1 MRSGPKRTCSANTG
15 SGSPPRSRAATWSCS
30 CRDRR
35 WIETDVCKASTLAAD
50 LSRANIQ
57 YEVLCEDDF
66 RLPRL
71 QTAMALLVESLS
83 VLNAAEKATADEF
96 RRGGGVVI
104 ASDSGDW
111 LQRIKSEAGVPSVV
125 VQGPATVRAVVRDRP
140 QQTLV
145 HLLNL
150 NIVRR
155 SSFEDEVHPAE
166 NVRLTVRVPF
176 RSGCSVQAITADP
189 HGTSGNLPADF
200 HKHTQGCTVE
210 ICRSPPGRVRHSGAH
225 GFSGLTN
232 MELDRINKM
241 DKNRRASAESC
252 KSCSSCPSTRLL
264 RERPDSHLQLS
275 GVVVQFA
282 GRIVDLQKQRAAFL
296 GRERAAQADH
306 GRVQQGRSAPRFRMI
321 GSDRRQQDAQRVTV
335 IIANRHAPRF
345 APPNRAVGGRLHR
358 RA

>member
-1 MRSGPKRTCSANTG
+1 MVCTIAEADYHTPPHLTGLAIAEAAAHGANYLLWPTWPQEVRQTMIDAVRPETNLL
-15 SGSPPRSRAATWSCS
+15 SQHRQWLAPAQPR
-30 CRDRR
+30 RDVVLFLPYRR

-210 ICRSPPGRVRHSGAH
+210 LRRSPPGRVRHSGAH
-225 GFSGLTN
+225 GSW
-232 MELDRINKM
+232 D
-241 DKNRRASAESC
+241 
-252 KSCSSCPSTRLL
+252 
-264 RERPDSHLQLS
+264 
-275 GVVVQFA
+275 
-282 GRIVDLQKQRAAFL
+282 
-296 GRERAAQADH
+296 
-306 GRVQQGRSAPRFRMI
+306 
-321 GSDRRQQDAQRVTV
+321 
-335 IIANRHAPRF
+335 
-345 APPNRAVGGRLHR
+345 
-358 RA
+358 